1 MRVSHLAV
9 DDFRSYKHAV
19 VEFDPGVTVLV
30 GPNGQGKTNLVE
42 ALAYLSTFSSHRVS
56 AEAALV
62 RIPSPEEEPIGG
74 AVVRARLIQG
84 EREHVIELE
93 IVRGKANRARLNRT
107 QARPRDIVGMVKTVV
122 FAPEDLSLIR
132 GEPGVRRS
140 FMDDLTIQKKPLM
153 VQIKSDFDKVAK
165 QRAALMKQAQ
175 SRLRRGQSPDLSTI
189 DIWDENFA
197 RLSARITAERA
208 ALVREMADPAH
219 EAYDKVA
226 DSPKQLSLRLDAS
239 IDSVLLPNAA
249 DGAGVEERPDLE
261 DVAANTERLLAAL
274 THVREREMERGVN
287 LVGAHRDDLHLELG
301 GMPVRGYASHGESWS
316 VALALRLASFEILSD
331 EGEQPILILDDVFAE
346 LDARRRT
353 RLAGL
358 VAEVDQVLVTAA
370 VAEDVPDALV
380 GSVLHVRADAEAGT
394 VVTREATDE

>member
-42 ALAYLSTFSSHRVS
+42 ALAYLSTFSSHRVA

-62 RIPSPEEEPIGG
+62 RIPSPTEEPIGG
-74 AVVRARLIQG
+74 AVVRTRLIQG

-132 GEPGVRRS
+132 GEPGLRRT
-140 FMDDLTIQKKPLM
+140 FLDELTIQRKPLM

-175 SRLRRGQSPDLSTI
+175 ARLRRGQAPDLSTI

-208 ALVREMADPAH
+208 ALVREMAAPAH
-219 EAYDKVA
+219 RAYDKVA
-226 DSPKQLSLRLDAS
+226 DSPKQLTVRLDAS
-239 IDSVLLPNAA
+239 IDTVLLPQS
-249 DGAGVEERPDLE
+249 GGGSGVDEHPDLE
-261 DVAANTERLLAAL
+261 DVAANTDRLLAAL
-274 THVREREMERGVN
+274 AHAREREMERGVN

-316 VALALRLASFEILSD
+316 VALALRLAAFEILS
-331 EGEQPILILDDVFAE
+331 EHGEQPILILDDVFAE

-358 VAEVDQVLVTAA
+358 VADVDQVLVTAA
-370 VAEDVPDALV
+370 VAEDVPEALV
-380 GSVLHVRADAEAGT
+380 GSVLHVRADVEVGT
-394 VVTREATDE
+394 VVTREAPHE

>member
-62 RIPSPEEEPIGG
+62 RIPSPGEDPVGG
-74 AVVRARLIQG
+74 AVVRTRLIHG

-107 QARPRDIVGMVKTVV
+107 QTRPRDIVGMVKTVV

-132 GEPGVRRS
+132 GEPGVRRT
-140 FMDDLTIQKKPLM
+140 FLDELTIQRKPLM
-153 VQIKSDFDKVAK
+153 VQIKADFDKVAK

-175 SRLRRGQSPDLSTI
+175 ARLRRGHSPDLSTI

-219 EAYDKVA
+219 RAYDKVA
-226 DSPKQLSLRLDAS
+226 DSPKQLSVRLDAA
-239 IDSVLLPNAA
+239 IDSVLLPHNAE
-249 DGAGVEERPDLE
+249 GSGVEEHPDLE
-261 DVAANTERLLAAL
+261 DVEANTDRLLAAL
-274 THVREREMERGVN
+274 VHLREREMERGVN

-316 VALALRLASFEILSD
+316 VALALRLAAFEILS
-331 EGEQPILILDDVFAE
+331 EQGEQPILILDDVFAE

-353 RLAGL
+353 RLAEL
-358 VAEVDQVLVTAA
+358 VADVDQVLVTAA
-370 VAEDVPDALV
+370 VAQDVPEGLV
-380 GSVLHVRADAEAGT
+380 GAMIHVRADEQLGT
-394 VVTREATDE
+394 VVTRENVDE